1 MALRGIIG
9 QDRGLRIL
17 LGTLKRNRVPSS
29 VLLSGDSGIGKR
41 LAAINYAKAVNCL
54 EPVDFDCCDKCMSCK
69 KIDSEMHPDISVIV
83 PENDVITIETIRNAQ
98 EVISLKPYEGKKK
111 VLIVD
116 DADAMNIYA
125 ANAFL
130 KTLEEPPE
138 DSLIILISSNPERLP
153 DTIRSR
159 CVNVRFYPLSADGC
173 REVVLKKGDFAR
185 WTESSLRVVLN
196 LAMGRPGLAVSRDF
210 IKENEWFMGLLNNM
224 IYEKSKDAWSDKGEI
239 RAWLDMAFILL
250 RDMAVYKI
258 TGSEK
263 DLMLKGQ
270 LAKVNA
276 QEIQSIM
283 NAYQDMQQVRDL
295 LDFNLNKSI
304 TWNYVATIMRQA
316 IGDGQ

>member
-1 MALRGIIG
+1 MALRNIIG
-9 QDRGLRIL
+9 QERALRIL

-29 VLLSGDSGIGKR
+29 ILLSGDSGIGKR

-54 EPVDFDCCDKCMSCK
+54 EPADFDCCDKCMSCK
-69 KIDSEMHPDISVIV
+69 KIDSEMHPDVSMIV
-83 PENDVITIETIRNAQ
+83 PENDVITIETIRNTQ
-98 EVISLKPYEGKKK
+98 EVISLRPYEGRKK

-130 KTLEEPPE
+130 KTLEEPPD

-159 CVNVRFYPLSADGC
+159 CVNVRFYPLPVDGC
-173 REVVLKKGDFAR
+173 REVASKNIDPKSIDF
-185 WTESSLRVVLN
+185 VLN
-196 LAMGRPGLAVSRDF
+196 LSMGRPGLAVSRDF
-210 IKENEWFMGLLNNM
+210 IKENEWFMKLLNNM
-224 IYEKSKDAWSDKGEI
+224 IYEKSKDVWSDKGEI

-263 DLMLKGQ
+263 DLMLKCQGS
-270 LAKVNA
+270 KVKG
-276 QEIQSIM
+276 QEIQSIL
-283 NAYQDMQQVRDL
+283 NSYQDMQQVRGL

-304 TWNYVATIMRQA
+304 TWNYVASIMRTLMA
-316 IGDGQ
+316 NSS